1 MADPELD
8 TDLQAVRDL
17 KDHQDLLEHLFMFLH
32 GELNPHGTEHDDH
45 NVREYHAT
53 VWYNAVQE
61 MLRPKWHCH
70 HC

>member
-53 VWYNAVQE
+53 V
-61 MLRPKWHCH
+61 
-70 HC
+70 